1 MLTSGER
8 LKNDD
13 VMKSPFTGKEMNLV
27 SEKRIWKFRGE
38 EYGYIHTSWL
48 CPDTGERFTTDEMDD
63 VAFVQV
69 TNQYRAK
76 YGIPF
81 TDEIISVRE
90 KYDVSAAKMSLILGM
105 GTNQWRLYETGEV
118 PSVSNGRM
126 IRSIKDPQVFEGY
139 VHSSKNLLEEKEYQV
154 LLSKIAKCSPINE
167 DDYPEQYGLP
177 KVFQCERGAENGYAR
192 QSLMHLKNIL
202 LYILNQTGEVF
213 CTKMN
218 KLLFYADFLSYRR
231 YGVAMTGLSYRAID
245 FGPVPER
252 WDRVYSYFEEIIQE
266 PRSFG
271 DKEGNVLM
279 AVGKAEGDRLTSEEK
294 SILDEVCARFISCT
308 SSEMTRLSHEE
319 DAWCENVEGH
329 RRIPFDTAFKLKAI

>member
-1 MLTSGER
+1 
-8 LKNDD
+8 
-13 VMKSPFTGKEMNLV
+13 MKSPFTGKEMNLV

-38 EYGYIHTSWL
+38 EYEYIHTSWL

-192 QSLMHLKNIL
+192 QSLTHLKNIL

-271 DKEGNVLM
+271 EKEGNVLM
-279 AVGKAEGDRLTSEEK
+279 AVGQAEGDRLTSEEK

-308 SSEMTRLSHEE
+308 SSEMTRFSHEE